1 MGKKLSY
8 QRSFQYNYIDIVFFS
23 SFQKSTQLQIQV
35 SRYRVR
41 VKKNQTWVLRKS
53 EQNQGSNKYSY
64 KQPSHRRC
72 NFLVMCSIMYFL
84 QTLETVKTNFM
95 KYITMTMLFKYLV
108 LIPQVTS
115 LPPLEKDTFSFSSQ
129 NLSISTSWPI
139 QKCRCYALLLLTTQR
154 SSRMHN
160 KWGRITRLALF
171 PVEKFEHFSHLFG
184 VNINQGQLE
193 VTNYLF

>member
-1 MGKKLSY
+1 
-8 QRSFQYNYIDIVFFS
+8 
-23 SFQKSTQLQIQV
+23 
-35 SRYRVR
+35 
-41 VKKNQTWVLRKS
+41 
-53 EQNQGSNKYSY
+53 
-64 KQPSHRRC
+64 
-72 NFLVMCSIMYFL
+72 
-84 QTLETVKTNFM
+84 M

-108 LIPQVTS
+108 LIPQVTA
-115 LPPLEKDTFSFSSQ
+115 LPPLEKDIFSFSSQ

-171 PVEKFEHFSHLFG
+171 PVEKFEHLSHLFG

-193 VTNYLF
+193 VTNCLLKGVSGIYKYVAGKQCYSSDIFHKFGFDSYWCL